1 MSAQTLTTKKNSPLR
16 YLGVYLFVAALALA
30 ALTFALSISDTRG
43 SWVHPV
49 ASATEGFT
57 LVKPVVS
64 YSIVGGIAMILLMA
78 ALVLTARNAMTV
90 PSVISAVIIM
100 LGIVLGI
107 LIATTPHMVSSSAVK
122 SDSSQAAF
130 DTWSAARYGVDTTG
144 LDKADRVL
152 LMRAANPR
160 REVKADDLRAVKLA
174 DGTLIQAVSDSSE
187 GRYLVAALG
196 SELPVIAGQSGK

>member
-1 MSAQTLTTKKNSPLR
+1 MSAQTLTTKKTSPLR

-130 DTWSAARYGVDTTG
+130 DQWSAARYGIDTSA
-144 LDKADRVL
+144 LDPEQKST
-152 LMRAANPR
+152 LMWLSMFRDASP
-160 REVKADDLRAVKLA
+160 LVKLPGTGQLVSMTRI
-174 DGTLIQAVSDSSE
+174 DGNDLYLITGNTEVPVLGTSDT
-187 GRYLVAALG
+187 VTAN
-196 SELPVIAGQSGK
+196 K